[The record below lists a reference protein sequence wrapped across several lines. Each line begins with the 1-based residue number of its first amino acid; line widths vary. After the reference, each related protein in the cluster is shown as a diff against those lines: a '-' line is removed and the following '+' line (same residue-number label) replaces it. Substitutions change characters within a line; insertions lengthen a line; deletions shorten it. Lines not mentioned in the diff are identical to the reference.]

1 MKKAVYPGTFDP
13 PTYGHLDII
22 QRGSAIFDELL
33 VAVGVNP
40 RKKPMLPVNERL
52 RLLKELTGKLSN
64 VTVAT
69 FGGMA
74 VDYVR
79 SQDSS
84 IILRGIRTVSDFEYE
99 FQMAL
104 SNRTFASDIETVFI
118 MSSQEYSYFSASTI
132 KEALALGG
140 DISRFVPPNVE
151 RAMKRK
157 LQKK

>member
-22 QRGSAIFDELL
+22 QRGSSIFDELI
-33 VAVGVNP
+33 VGVGVNP
-40 RKKPMLPVNERL
+40 RKKLMLGVDERL
-52 RLLKELTGKLSN
+52 RLLKELTKELPN
-64 VTVAT
+64 VSVAR
-69 FGGMA
+69 FIGMA
-74 VDYVR
+74 VDFVR
-79 SQDSS
+79 SQNSS

-104 SNRTFASDIETVFI
+104 SNRNFAPDVETVFI

-140 DISRFVPPNVE
+140 DISRFVPKNVE
-151 RAMKRK
+151 EAMKRK
-157 LQKK
+157 SQKK